1 MVNPVVAIGA
11 SAGGLEAISELLA
24 ALPST
29 SEMAHVV
36 IQHLDPEHKSLLA
49 DILVKKTTMPVD
61 TIHEGMEV
69 KPGRVYVMPQNVTLT
84 LSDNQF
90 HLTPRA
96 SGRHHP
102 IDAFFISLAEARAD
116 AAIGVVLSGAD
127 ADGTLGMQAIK
138 EGGGITFAQTPESA
152 RFGSMPRSAIE
163 SDCVDF
169 VLPPREIAHELTRLV
184 RHPFLARPS
193 EQPDEASAASGC

>member
-49 DILVKKTTMPVD
+49 DILEKKTTVPVD

-69 KPGRVYVMPQNVTLT
+69 KPGRVYACPRMS
-84 LSDNQF
+84 LS
-90 HLTPRA
+90 R
-96 SGRHHP
+96 
-102 IDAFFISLAEARAD
+102 
-116 AAIGVVLSGAD
+116 
-127 ADGTLGMQAIK
+127 
-138 EGGGITFAQTPESA
+138 
-152 RFGSMPRSAIE
+152 
-163 SDCVDF
+163 
-169 VLPPREIAHELTRLV
+169 
-184 RHPFLARPS
+184 
-193 EQPDEASAASGC
+193 